1 MAVVWM
7 VHFSNDS
14 GACSRKVVPVVE
26 TSGEQM
32 GRQSERKSV
41 KPCHMSGQALAS
53 IIIGKGGAT
62 IASG

>member
-1 MAVVWM
+1 MLKQSC
-7 VHFSNDS
+7 H
-14 GACSRKVVPVVE
+14 VPVVE

-32 GRQSERKSV
+32 GRQSESV